1 MGLDQYAY
9 SIPKDEANL
18 AIDQRAGF
26 PVEPFHVWRK
36 HPNLHGWM
44 EGLFRKRGGEGVFNC
59 RTVRLTIE
67 DLNEL
72 EKAVRGNKLP
82 FTQGF
87 FFGES
92 FAEDREGDLMFIMR
106 ARMEIQNGKDVYYD
120 SWW

>member
-18 AIDQRAGF
+18 AIDQKAGF

-44 EGLFRKRGGEGVFNC
+44 ERLFRKRGGEGVFNC

-67 DLNEL
+67 DLDEL
-72 EKAVRGNKLP
+72 EKEVRAYKLP
-82 FTQGF
+82 FTTGF

-92 FAEDREGDLMFIMR
+92 HEENYEDDLMFIMR
-106 ARMEIQNGKDVYYD
+106 ARMEIQNEKDVYYD